1 MTGEQANTQP
11 EDLIIQT
18 MERDQLRKLAQAA
31 TPGVWEA
38 GDAQPWQPGQGP
50 FDDWGASITSLSGV
64 EIVTGGA
71 QDEQGGAVGVL
82 TNENAAYIAAANPQ
96 VVLALLDQLE
106 EMDQALTATQELQD
120 LSDSHLAEMASVM
133 NARDAALATVARLSM
148 MLEDLVHSIEDSH
161 CTTNSHGQPVYV
173 MSVNTRALQDAQL
186 WLQEREV

>member
-1 MTGEQANTQP
+1 MNTLP
-11 EDLIIQT
+11 L
-18 MERDQLRKLAQAA
+18 RDQLRKLAQAA

-38 GDAQPWQPGQGP
+38 GDAQPWQQGQGP

-82 TNENAAYIAAANPQ
+82 TNENAAYIAAVNPQ

-106 EMDQALTATQELQD
+106 EMDQAL
-120 LSDSHLAEMASVM
+120 
-133 NARDAALATVARLSM
+133 AAVARLSM
-148 MLEDLVHSIEDSH
+148 LLEDLVHSIEDSH

-173 MSVNTRALQDAQL
+173 MSVNTQALQDVQL